1 MKVDTT
7 ERPQFRKRR
16 ISQRGKV
23 VRVTETDGLVPRG
36 ELEDQM
42 ELVLPAL
49 LDKGWC
55 VSVRNGYV
63 ALTGLKKEEIGTNNN
78 KKQYDL
84 IPRDEDVVSIAKI
97 SMVDSKNKKSVECW
111 EVKTHWT
118 SKRNIFK
125 DFQSAWIV
133 FLEIEKRWDPGTILW
148 TNIDIYEPYEPY

>member
-16 ISQRGKV
+16 ICQKGKL

-36 ELEDQM
+36 ELENQM
-42 ELVLPAL
+42 DLVLPAL

-55 VSVRNGYV
+55 VLVRHGYV
-63 ALTGLKKEEIGTNNN
+63 SLAGLKKQEIRTNDD

-84 IPRDEDVVSIAKI
+84 IPRDEDIVSIAKI
-97 SMVDSKNKKSVECW
+97 RIMDQEKTTSVECW

-118 SKRNIFK
+118 SKRNMFI
-125 DFQSAWIV
+125 DFQSAWTV

-148 TNIDIYEPYEPY
+148 TNIDKYELYEPY